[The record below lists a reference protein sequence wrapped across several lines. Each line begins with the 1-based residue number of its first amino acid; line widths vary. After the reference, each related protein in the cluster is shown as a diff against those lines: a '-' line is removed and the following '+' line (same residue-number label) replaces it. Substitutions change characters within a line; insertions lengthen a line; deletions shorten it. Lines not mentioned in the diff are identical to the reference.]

1 MDMRR
6 LTDYLFTL
14 FIFIFL
20 MFMLNAYHFFNLTD
34 KSQFVQYFHA
44 LDRPIGF
51 YKYSRCSNI
60 TYISPV
66 VEIKQRTPVVE
77 IQQQIPAA
85 EETLTASESM
95 SQQESQTQS
104 DDVTTFQPDFSNW
117 GMYLLFSNFLF
128 VHRPS
133 LS

>member
-44 LDRPIGF
+44 LDLPTGF

-95 SQQESQTQS
+95 SQQESQTQL

-117 GMYLLFSNFLF
+117 GMSF
-128 VHRPS
+128 VFEFPIRP
-133 LS
+133 